1 MRSFSGRTRDFS
13 FLDIS
18 KMSKIENLNVY
29 RENYFKSLEENI
41 YIKNQLKE
49 NGWDSTTSYGCR

>member
-1 MRSFSGRTRDFS
+1 LGRTRDFS

-29 RENYFKSLEENI
+29 RENYFKDFGENFGII

-49 NGWDSTTSYGCR
+49 PLDETINI